1 MKIYG
6 VITKRGEFLD
16 TSKTERGAKSYA
28 TQNGYS
34 RIGYRI
40 EYNVTETHEKINGRW
55 RPKNINI

>member
-6 VITKRGEFLD
+6 VITKRGVFLD

-40 EYNVTETHEKINGRW
+40 EYSVTETHYRKGNRW
-55 RPKNINI
+55 KVVEQP